1 MLTGA
6 LVAGPICAT
15 GGSGP
20 TRAHEDEMA
29 EIDRVSVVGAG
40 TVGSQLAY
48 QCALAGLPV
57 RMFSRRVETLEKGVA
72 NAERLLK
79 RRVEKCTLSQADCDA
94 ALGRVHPTIELE
106 EGVADA
112 QIVIEAVAEVL
123 ETKHGL
129 WKQLDEAAPEE
140 AIFASTSSTIGIS
153 HLAHVTNRPDR
164 CINAHFFNPV
174 LLMDL
179 VEVVRGPHTSDE
191 TVEATMEFCRRVGRH
206 PVLVQKD
213 SYGFI
218 VNRVVF
224 TAIRE
229 ALRLLDDGA
238 ATAEDIDDA
247 CVRGLNWPMGPIKL
261 ADFIGLDVIHD
272 AWLLGKDEM
281 HDDAWAPTAELKQH
295 VEAGELGMKTGRGFL
310 DYPKK

>member
-1 MLTGA
+1 
-6 LVAGPICAT
+6 
-15 GGSGP
+15 
-20 TRAHEDEMA
+20 MA

-57 RMFSRRVETLEKGVA
+57 RLVSRRTETLAKGVA
-72 NAERLLK
+72 NTERLLK
-79 RRVEKCTLSQADCDA
+79 RRVEKGVLTQEDCDA
-94 ALGRVHPTIELE
+94 ALRRVRPTIDLD

-112 QIVIEAVAEVL
+112 QIVVEAVAEVL
-123 ETKHGL
+123 ETKHDI
-129 WKQLDEAAPEE
+129 WKQVDSLAPPE
-140 AIFASTSSTIGIS
+140 AIMASTSSTIGIS
-153 HLAHVTNRPDR
+153 KLAHVTRRTDR

-179 VEVVRGPHTSDE
+179 VEVVRGAHTSDE
-191 TVEATMEFCRRVGRH
+191 TVAATMAFCQRVNRH
-206 PVLVQKD
+206 PVLVQKE

-229 ALRLLDDGA
+229 ALRLLDEGA
-238 ATAEDIDDA
+238 ATADDIDDA

-261 ADFIGLDVIHD
+261 ADFIGLDVINE
-272 AWLLGKDEM
+272 AWLLGQEEM
-281 HDDAWAPTAELKQH
+281 HDDSWAPTPELTQH
-295 VEAGELGMKTGRGFL
+295 VKAGELGMKTGRGFL
-310 DYPKK
+310 EHGQG